1 MYETFYVLSLNYHIF
16 YKMKHFAFSEYGD
29 GRYGVMIIIYE
40 PEIKKNDKEVRLQAV
55 FEVDGQKDVLWFEVE
70 EKYSIY
76 LTNERADAFL
86 VGLLWYALKNGHDI
100 KVLSPMSERLYYTV
114 NKYLVPVIAEIHGYK
129 TIKVMC
135 NQLAAKPI
143 SNAGAVGTGLSCGID
158 SFSTIC
164 DHMGDGVP
172 GKYKI
177 THFTFFNVGSN
188 GDFGGKQ
195 ALNLFE
201 ERTKIA
207 KACADELGK
216 ELIMVNSNLSEIL
229 HMSFRQT
236 DTLRSMSAV
245 LALQKLF
252 KVYYHSSTVHIKDFR
267 LSKSLLAC
275 SDIFNLNMLSTE
287 NTSLFSS
294 CANYTRVDKT
304 RMVAKFE
311 PSYKYLNVCTKDK
324 FNCGKCSK
332 CLRTLLTLEI
342 IGAIDKY
349 AAVFPLDVYRKKRPK
364 YIAKV
369 LANRDTDIWMKEIY
383 HEMVR
388 TNYLLEVEA
397 AQEERE

>member
-1 MYETFYVLSLNYHIF
+1 
-16 YKMKHFAFSEYGD
+16 
-29 GRYGVMIIIYE
+29 MIIIYE

-70 EKYSIY
+70 EKYSVY

-114 NKYLVPVIAEIHGYK
+114 NKYLIPLIAEIHGYK
-129 TIKVMC
+129 MIKVMC

-164 DHMGDGVP
+164 DHMGGGVP
-172 GKYKI
+172 EKYKI

-188 GDFGGKQ
+188 GDSADKRT
-195 ALNLFE
+195 LTLFK
-201 ERTKIA
+201 ERAKIA

-229 HMSFRQT
+229 HMDFEQT
-236 DTLRSMSAV
+236 HTLRSMSAV

-252 KVYYHSSTVHIKDFR
+252 KVYYYSSSVHIKYSSSVYIKNFG
-267 LSKSLLAC
+267 LSRKHPDDY
-275 SDIFNLNMLSTE
+275 DIFSLSMLSTE

-294 CANYTRVDKT
+294 CANYTRVDKI

-311 PSYKYLNVCTKDK
+311 PSYKYLNVCVKDK

-342 IGAIDKY
+342 IGALDKY
-349 AAVFPLDVYRKKRPK
+349 ASIFNLNAYYKKRSN
-364 YIAKV
+364 YITKV
-369 LANRDTDIWMKEIY
+369 LDSPDNDIYMREIY
-383 HEMVR
+383 NEMVR
-388 TNYLLEVEA
+388 TNLFKS
-397 AQEERE
+397 